1 MSNTTFIYGLF
12 DPRNYQLRYVGKADN
27 VEKRLSQHIKQVK
40 HRQYKNRYVCNWI
53 RQLLSEGLTPS
64 VEILEEC
71 TQGSWKEKEIAWITD
86 CKKFGLK
93 LCNLTNGGDGTQ
105 GYVFSDET
113 KQKLSDM
120 RRGKTTSLKGQSIS
134 EEHRDNISKAL
145 KGKPS
150 HRKGKTLSDEHRAK
164 IKNNASHHGQTD
176 EAKKRI
182 SEASKN
188 RVVSEET
195 RKKIGASSKGRNVG
209 IKRSE
214 ETKRKMSVAQ
224 LKRFAKERESC
235 A

>member
-145 KGKPS
+145 K
-150 HRKGKTLSDEHRAK
+150 
-164 IKNNASHHGQTD
+164 
-176 EAKKRI
+176 
-182 SEASKN
+182 N

>member
-64 VEILEEC
+64 IEILEEC
-71 TQGSWKEKEIAWITD
+71 TQDSWKEKEIAWITD

-145 KGKPS
+145 K
-150 HRKGKTLSDEHRAK
+150 
-164 IKNNASHHGQTD
+164 
-176 EAKKRI
+176 
-182 SEASKN
+182 N